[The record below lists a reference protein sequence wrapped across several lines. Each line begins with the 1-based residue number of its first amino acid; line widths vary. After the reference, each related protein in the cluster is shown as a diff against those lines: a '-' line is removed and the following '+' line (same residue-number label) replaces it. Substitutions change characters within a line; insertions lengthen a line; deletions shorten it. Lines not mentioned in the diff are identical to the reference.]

1 MKHKTIST
9 ITTASLLLTCLTF
22 FTGCFSG
29 DTAMVTIHIEGRNT
43 ATTEHPVKAKSLID
57 RFLMLFS
64 SPAYAWSYTPDTLL
78 IQITGMEDV
87 YFESFPLDTNT
98 FSYEVSAGVPVTI
111 TVITENYDSG
121 KNWIARTTVNLT
133 PGQEADVVMKMIP
146 VTALTEVYNNG
157 EYMSVGFENVSP
169 YALGYRLYRSN
180 SREGTYTFVANH
192 ILGNCE
198 EECWIYDYSTSPSDT
213 YFYKVTVIG
222 EYGEGLPTDPQS
234 NPYPAK

>member
-1 MKHKTIST
+1 MSLVIAFSFIS
-9 ITTASLLLTCLTF
+9 CY
-22 FTGCFSG
+22 SG
-29 DTAMVTIHIEGRNT
+29 DTAIVTIHIQGGNT
-43 ATTEHPVKAKSLID
+43 AAAEHPLKVKSLIE

-64 SPAYAWSYTPDTLL
+64 SPAYAWSDDRERYSL
-78 IQITGMEDV
+78 
-87 YFESFPLDTNT
+87 
-98 FSYEVSAGVPVTI
+98 TI
-111 TVITENYDSG
+111 TAPDMETIMLDSITPETTSVSLEIPAGLNREITLACFEYEDSVTWLG
-121 KNWIARTTVNLT
+121 RSSVSLT
-133 PGQEADVVMKMIP
+133 AGQESNIVMKMIP

-157 EYMSVGFENVSP
+157 EYMSVRFGNASP

-180 SREGTYTFVANH
+180 TREGTYTFVANH

-234 NPYPAK
+234 NPFPAK